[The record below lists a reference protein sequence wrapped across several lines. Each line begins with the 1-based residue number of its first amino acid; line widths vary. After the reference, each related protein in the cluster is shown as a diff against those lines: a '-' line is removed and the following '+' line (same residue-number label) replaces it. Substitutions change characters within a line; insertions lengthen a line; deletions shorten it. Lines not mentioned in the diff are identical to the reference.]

1 MARRSLHG
9 YIFKPSDKELMQY
22 LEGFVL
28 GKPLKHTFDFIALED
43 LYGEK
48 EPAEIFGS
56 GDPMTRYYFTELTR
70 KCQGGS
76 RFLRRVGDR
85 GTWKG
90 QDAGHPIRVRDKVM
104 GFRKSLK
111 YEMKKSKSK
120 GGLGHRPGESWL
132 MKEYSLSND
141 YLRDKHV
148 VLKDVVLCRIR
159 RRVVRSTSRS
169 SESSTLN
176 INENDTPL
184 EIYNWP
190 ENDDVTVSLPPSQ
203 TPTLAAAATAA
214 DVSSGV
220 DDAYGGVIAMD
231 NNQTLQVD
239 EFNELDELLRRLEN
253 DDVTLSLPPSETST
267 LAAADVSSGVDDA
280 YGGVIAMENDTLQ
293 LDEWD
298 QLLRTPE
305 NESLPPSQ
313 TSTLAAAEF
322 SSGVDELD
330 ELLKKTPPHDVLEDH
345 NFWNFKA

>member
-1 MARRSLHG
+1 MARPSLHG
-9 YIFKPSDKELMQY
+9 YIFKPTDKELMQY

-70 KCQGGS
+70 KCERGS
-76 RFLRRVGDR
+76 RFWRGVGER

-120 GGLGHRPGESWL
+120 GRLGDRPGESWL
-132 MKEYSLSND
+132 MKEYSLSDD

-190 ENDDVTVSLPPSQ
+190 ENDDVTV
-203 TPTLAAAATAA
+203 
-214 DVSSGV
+214 
-220 DDAYGGVIAMD
+220 
-231 NNQTLQVD
+231 D

-253 DDVTLSLPPSETST
+253 NDDVTVSLPPSETST
-267 LAAADVSSGVDDA
+267 LAAAQVSSGVDDA

-305 NESLPPSQ
+305 NESLPPSE

-330 ELLKKTPPHDVLEDH
+330 ELLKKTPPHDVLEDY

>member
-1 MARRSLHG
+1 MAHRSLHG
-9 YIFKPSDKELMQY
+9 YIFKPTDKELMQY

-28 GKPLKHTFDFIALED
+28 GKPLKHTSDFIALED

-48 EPAEIFGS
+48 EPADIFGS
-56 GDPMTRYYFTELTR
+56 GNPMTRYYFTGLTR

-76 RFLRRVGDR
+76 RFLRRVGHR

-104 GFRKSLK
+104 GFTKSLK
-111 YEMKKSKSK
+111 YEMKKSKNK
-120 GGLGHRPGESWL
+120 GRLGDRPGESWL
-132 MKEYSLSND
+132 MKEYSLSDD

-159 RRVVRSTSRS
+159 RRVVRSTSGS
-169 SESSTLN
+169 SEPSTLN

-203 TPTLAAAATAA
+203 TPTFAAVAPE
-214 DVSSGV
+214 VSSGV
-220 DDAYGGVIAMD
+220 DDANGGVIAMD
-231 NNQTLQVD
+231 NHTIQLD

-267 LAAADVSSGVDDA
+267 LAAAQVSSGVDDA

-330 ELLKKTPPHDVLEDH
+330 ELLKKTPPHDVLEDY
-345 NFWNFKA
+345 NFLNFKA

>member
-9 YIFKPSDKELMQY
+9 YIFKPTDKELMQY

-28 GKPLKHTFDFIALED
+28 GKPLKHTSDFIALED

-56 GDPMTRYYFTELTR
+56 GDPMTRYYFTQLRR
-70 KCQGGS
+70 KCQRGS

-111 YEMKKSKSK
+111 YETKKSKSK
-120 GGLGHRPGESWL
+120 DGLGDHPREDWL

-141 YLRDKHV
+141 YLRDKNV

-159 RRVVRSTSRS
+159 RVVRSTSGS

-190 ENDDVTVSLPPSQ
+190 ENDVVSLPPSE
-203 TPTLAAAATAA
+203 TSTLAPIAAE
-214 DVSSGV
+214 VSSGV
-220 DDAYGGVIAMD
+220 DDANGGVIAMD
-231 NNQTLQVD
+231 NHTLQVD

-253 DDVTLSLPPSETST
+253 DDVTVSLPPSETST
-267 LAAADVSSGVDDA
+267 LAAAQVSSGVDDA
-280 YGGVIAMENDTLQ
+280 YGGVIAMENDRLQ

-330 ELLKKTPPHDVLEDH
+330 ELLKKIPPHDVLEDY

>member
-9 YIFKPSDKELMQY
+9 YISDKELMQY

-28 GKPLKHTFDFIALED
+28 GKPLKHTSDFIALED

-56 GDPMTRYYFTELTR
+56 GDPMTRYYFTELRR
-70 KCQGGS
+70 KCERGS
-76 RFLRRVGDR
+76 RFWRGVGER

-120 GGLGHRPGESWL
+120 GGLGDRPGESWL

-141 YLRDKHV
+141 YLRDKNV

-190 ENDDVTVSLPPSQ
+190 ENDVV
-203 TPTLAAAATAA
+203 
-214 DVSSGV
+214 
-220 DDAYGGVIAMD
+220 
-231 NNQTLQVD
+231 
-239 EFNELDELLRRLEN
+239 
-253 DDVTLSLPPSETST
+253 SLPPSETST
-267 LAAADVSSGVDDA
+267 LDAAAAEAASGVDDA

-293 LDEWD
+293 LNDEWD

-305 NESLPPSQ
+305 NESLPPSE

-322 SSGVDELD
+322 SSGVDDAHGGVSTMGNDPLVDELD
-330 ELLKKTPPHDVLEDH
+330 ELLKKTPPHDILEDWSDILTQEDIERINH
-345 NFWNFKA
+345 PGPVPILRPN

>member
-9 YIFKPSDKELMQY
+9 YIFKPTDKELMQY

-28 GKPLKHTFDFIALED
+28 GKPLKHTSDFIALED

-48 EPAEIFGS
+48 EPSEIFGS
-56 GDPMTRYYFTELTR
+56 GDPMTRYYFTQLRR

-76 RFLRRVGDR
+76 RFLRGVENR

-90 QDAGHPIRVRDKVM
+90 QDAAHPIRVRDKVM

-120 GGLGHRPGESWL
+120 GGLGDRPGEAWL
-132 MKEYSLSND
+132 MKEYSLSDD
-141 YLRDKHV
+141 YLRDKNV

-190 ENDDVTVSLPPSQ
+190 ENGDVTVSLPPTQ
-203 TPTLAAAATAA
+203 TPTLAAA

-220 DDAYGGVIAMD
+220 DDSYGGVIAMD
-231 NNQTLQVD
+231 NHTLQVD

-253 DDVTLSLPPSETST
+253 DDVTVSLPPSETST
-267 LAAADVSSGVDDA
+267 LAAAEASSGVDDA
-280 YGGVIAMENDTLQ
+280 YGGGSAMGNDIE
-293 LDEWD
+293 DYNFG
-298 QLLRTPE
+298 P
-305 NESLPPSQ
+305 
-313 TSTLAAAEF
+313 TSYPR
-322 SSGVDELD
+322 G
-330 ELLKKTPPHDVLEDH
+330 
-345 NFWNFKA
+345 

>member
-1 MARRSLHG
+1 MAHRSLHG

-56 GDPMTRYYFTELTR
+56 GDPMMTRYYFTELRR
-70 KCQGGS
+70 KCERGS
-76 RFLRRVGDR
+76 RFWRGVGEH

-120 GGLGHRPGESWL
+120 GGLGDRPGESWL

-141 YLRDKHV
+141 YLRDKN
-148 VLKDVVLCRIR
+148 VVLCRIR

-190 ENDDVTVSLPPSQ
+190 ENDDVTVSLPPTQ
-203 TPTLAAAATAA
+203 TP
-214 DVSSGV
+214 
-220 DDAYGGVIAMD
+220 
-231 NNQTLQVD
+231 
-239 EFNELDELLRRLEN
+239 
-253 DDVTLSLPPSETST
+253 T

-293 LDEWD
+293 LDDEWD

-305 NESLPPSQ
+305 NESLLPPSE

-322 SSGVDELD
+322 SSGVDDAHGGVSTMGNDPLVDELD
-330 ELLKKTPPHDVLEDH
+330 ELLKKTPPHDILEDWSDILTQEDIERI
-345 NFWNFKA
+345 NRPGPVPILRPN

>member
-48 EPAEIFGS
+48 ELAEIFGS

-111 YEMKKSKSK
+111 YETKKSKSK
-120 GGLGHRPGESWL
+120 GGLGDSPGESWL
-132 MKEYSLSND
+132 MKEYSLSDD

-169 SESSTLN
+169 SEPSTLN

-190 ENDDVTVSLPPSQ
+190 ENDVVSVPPSE
-203 TPTLAAAATAA
+203 TSTLGAAAAE
-214 DVSSGV
+214 VPSGV

-231 NNQTLQVD
+231 NHTIQVD

-253 DDVTLSLPPSETST
+253 DDVTVSLPPSETST
-267 LAAADVSSGVDDA
+267 LAAAQVSSGVDDA
-280 YGGVIAMENDTLQ
+280 YGGGSAMLDEFNELYELLRRLENDDVTV
-293 LDEWD
+293 
-298 QLLRTPE
+298 
-305 NESLPPSQ
+305 SLPPSE
-313 TSTLAAAEF
+313 TSTLAAAEA
-322 SSGVDELD
+322 SSGVDD
-330 ELLKKTPPHDVLEDH
+330 AYGGGSAMGNDMEDY
-345 NFWNFKA
+345 NFGPTSYPRG

>member
-28 GKPLKHTFDFIALED
+28 GKPLKHTSDFIALED

-56 GDPMTRYYFTELTR
+56 GDPMTRYYFTELRR
-70 KCQGGS
+70 KCERGS
-76 RFLRRVGDR
+76 RFWRGVGER

-104 GFRKSLK
+104 GFRKK
-111 YEMKKSKSK
+111 FEVRDEKIKKQ
-120 GGLGHRPGESWL
+120 GRLGNRPGEAWL
-132 MKEYSLSND
+132 MKEYSLSDD
-141 YLRDKHV
+141 YLRNKHV

-203 TPTLAAAATAA
+203 TPTLAAVAAEAA
-214 DVSSGV
+214 SGV
-220 DDAYGGVIAMD
+220 DDANGGVIAMD
-231 NNQTLQVD
+231 NQTLQVD

-267 LAAADVSSGVDDA
+267 LAAAQVSSGVDDA

-305 NESLPPSQ
+305 NESLPPSE
-313 TSTLAAAEF
+313 TSIFAAAEF

-330 ELLKKTPPHDVLEDH
+330 ELLKKTPPHDVLEDY